1 MPNENTNKDAASAYT
16 ADPYPEFVF
25 PETHPAR
32 IAAQGFLHGLK
43 VPDPTTARVFE
54 FGSAAGSNLIS
65 LATSLPDA
73 TFHGIDITPQQVK
86 KAQAAIKTHRLTNI
100 TLDRA
105 DILEMDLSDQ
115 EGDAEYD
122 YIIAH
127 GMLSWVPDD
136 VKDRMLELIGKHLA
150 PNGIA
155 YVSYNTLPGWSVN
168 EAVADIMQLAV
179 DQEGEGNA
187 PLDRAKAAHGLMQ
200 RLFENAQGPH
210 VDLVK
215 FELDH
220 ISKKH
225 QTLVLHD
232 ELEGTNDPCYF
243 LQFVEWASEHGLKHF
258 TDATLPTFWPTALL
272 KEQRDILA
280 SRGLSWLHMQQ
291 YLDFVEWRRFRR
303 SILCRADAAVSE
315 LPDLNQLDGIAVK
328 SQLRGYR
335 QYRGCA
341 GSGSKIPPYQAGNR
355 STGCGDHRPAD
366 PEFPQGTQRNTG
378 RVPVFHRDTRQGRRQ
393 RQPKP
398 SRRCRHRTPQTV
410 DHGSHRAELAGYR
423 IGASQLKAKDP

>member
-328 SQLRGYR
+328 SQLRVIGNIAVAPGLEVKYR
-335 QYRGCA
+335 HIKLETDQPVVAITDPLIQSFLKELNATPDAFLSFTGTRDKA
-341 GSGSKIPPYQAGNR
+341 AANGNPN
-355 STGCGDHRPAD
+355 HREDAAIERLKLWTMEAIALSWLD
-366 PEFPQGTQRNTG
+366 I
-378 RVPVFHRDTRQGRRQ
+378 
-393 RQPKP
+393 
-398 SRRCRHRTPQTV
+398 
-410 DHGSHRAELAGYR
+410 ELAP
-423 IGASQLKAKDP
+423 AS